1 MVPLW
6 RLVAGIGHSEG
17 YLRVHSGVLD
27 SVGGLAGGS
36 TIRGFSFDFDGELMD
51 DAGVLYSLFEV
62 EDEED
67 DIIMGCRGERRTGE
81 VIQGLGR
88 GSWSL

>member
-1 MVPLW
+1 MVPLR
-6 RLVAGIGHSEG
+6 RLVAGVGRSEG
-17 YLRVHSGVLD
+17 YLRVHSGVSD

-36 TIRGFSFDFDGELMD
+36 TIRGFGFDFDGELTD
-51 DAGVLYSLFEV
+51 DAGVLYSLFEA

-67 DIIMGCRGERRTGE
+67 DIIMGRCGERRTGE
-81 VIQGLGR
+81 VIRGLGR